1 MMCTTKVSIW
11 LIDSIQKRI
20 AIGTNKPF
28 KDEDICSTIF
38 DNEENYLFY
47 AKLDI
52 DKERLTLLEPN

>member
-20 AIGTNKPF
+20 SIGTDKPF
-28 KDEDICSTIF
+28 KDEDICSSVF
-38 DNEENYLFY
+38 DNEKIIFLC
-47 AKLDI
+47 KLDI

>member
-20 AIGTNKPF
+20 SIGTNKPF

-38 DNEENYLFY
+38 DNEENYLFMQ
-47 AKLDI
+47 
-52 DKERLTLLEPN
+52 N